1 MDSTGGREFAITIN
15 ALAVSGRAVHGS
27 PRMTIHH
34 SQAAGIEALTP
45 VLETALDAVV
55 VMRRDGTVAAWNKVA
70 ERTFGWTEAQ
80 ALGRL
85 MADLIVPERYREPH
99 CNGLARYNETG
110 EERVLNQRIEI
121 AALRSDGSEIP
132 IELSITTAV
141 SVRETVFVG
150 FLRDISERR
159 EAERKLERQAR
170 EMQLLFDITSMAGE
184 TGSFEE
190 ALRACLAAIC
200 QLTGWPI
207 GHALVLKRGGGPE
220 LVSTGVWHEDDPG
233 SAAALREATGT
244 IDFTPGIGVP
254 GRMLATGEPAWVS
267 DTDVDPFFARKGL
280 GFGAAFGFPVKS
292 EGRIIAALEF
302 FSHERAPPD
311 AELMLTVRT
320 LGEQVGRVLERKR
333 TEEHQRLLLNELNH
347 RVKNTLAVIQSI
359 ASQTFRGE
367 AAAPEARRAFE
378 SRLTALAGAHDLLT
392 GRNWEAALLSEV
404 VERAGNGCGAVPGRL
419 RAEGEDVEIPP
430 RTAVSIAMALH
441 ELCTNAVKYGALSND
456 AGMVTVRWSI
466 SGGPGERRLRLTW
479 IESGGPPVAPP
490 ARRGFGSRMIER
502 GLASELGGTVALE
515 FLPEGVRCVV
525 DAPLPAV
532 GQGED

>member
-1 MDSTGGREFAITIN
+1 MSLHE
-15 ALAVSGRAVHGS
+15 
-27 PRMTIHH
+27 
-34 SQAAGIEALTP
+34 SQASGIEMLRP

-70 ERTFGWTEAQ
+70 ERTFGWSEAE
-80 ALGRL
+80 ATGKL

-99 CNGLARYNETG
+99 CSGLDRYNRTG
-110 EERVLNQRIEI
+110 EERVLNRRIEI
-121 AALRSDGSEIP
+121 AAVRRDGAEIP

-141 SVRETVFVG
+141 SVRETLFVG

-159 EAERKLERQAR
+159 AAELRLERQAR
-170 EMQLLFDITSMAGE
+170 ETKLLFDITSMAAE

-190 ALRACLAAIC
+190 ALSACLAAIC
-200 QLTGWPI
+200 QLTGWPV
-207 GHALVLKRGGGPE
+207 GHALVLKRGGPPE
-220 LVSTGVWHEDDPG
+220 LVSTGVWHEAEPG
-233 SAAALREATGT
+233 CADALRAATERTSFREGT
-244 IDFTPGIGVP
+244 GVP
-254 GRMLATGEPAWVS
+254 GRILASGEPAWVS
-267 DTDVDPFFARKGL
+267 DTESDPFFARKGL

-292 EGRIIAALEF
+292 EGRIIATLEF
-302 FSHERAPPD
+302 FSHATAPPD
-311 AELMLTVRT
+311 ADLMLTVRT

-359 ASQTFRGE
+359 ASQTFRGDSATP
-367 AAAPEARRAFE
+367 AARQAFE
-378 SRLTALAGAHDLLT
+378 SRLAALAGAHDLLT
-392 GRNWEAALLSEV
+392 GRTWEAAPLSQV
-404 VERAGNGCGAVPGRL
+404 IERAGIGCGAGPGRV
-419 RAEGEDVEIPP
+419 RIEGEDVELPP

-456 AGMVTVRWSI
+456 SGTVSVHWSLSAG
-466 SGGPGERRLRLTW
+466 GAGRRLRLEW
-479 IESGGPPVAPP
+479 SEQGGPPVAPP

-515 FLPEGVRCVV
+515 FRPEGVRCLV

-532 GQGED
+532 GDEDERV